1 VSDGIS
7 PGRTWRFATWNLH
20 GMRGGVN
27 EIASV
32 IHAEE
37 VDILL
42 LQESGPRRRLR
53 ALGETLGMVVCA
65 DPRAFPRRR
74 IQNAVLVR
82 GGLAAI
88 VHTRLQRFS
97 GGSQLYPRGVLFA
110 NVDERFSVMSVHLGL
125 GRKERAHHVSQL
137 MGMIEGSS
145 GGFVIGA
152 DLNALPG
159 DPGPTSL
166 AELAADC
173 WEAVGDGSGATF
185 PSHAPTARIDYLFAG
200 RAFRPVRAWTAGGT
214 VSDHLMV
221 VAELAI
227 TEMGEDEAIVRG
239 S

>member
-1 VSDGIS
+1 MSDEILRGKI
-7 PGRTWRFATWNLH
+7 WRVATWNLH
-20 GMRGGVN
+20 GMRGGVH

-42 LQESGPRRRLR
+42 LQESGPRRHLR
-53 ALGETLGMVVCA
+53 ALGETLGMVVCT

-82 GGLAAI
+82 EGQAAI
-88 VHTRLQRFS
+88 VRNRLQRFS
-97 GGSQLYPRGVLFA
+97 GGSRLYPRGVLFA
-110 NVDERFSVMSVHLGL
+110 DVDERFSVMSVHLGL
-125 GRKERAHHVSQL
+125 SRMERARHVSQL

-159 DPGPTSL
+159 DPAPASL
-166 AELAADC
+166 AGLASDC
-173 WEAVGDGSGATF
+173 WEAVGQGSGATF
-185 PSHAPTARIDYLFAG
+185 PSDAPTARIDYLFAG
-200 RAFRPVRAWTAGGT
+200 RAFRPVGAWTAGGT

-227 TEMGEDEAIVRG
+227 KEMGEDEATVRG

>member
-1 VSDGIS
+1 MSDEILR
-7 PGRTWRFATWNLH
+7 GRSWRVATWNLH

-37 VDILL
+37 IDILL

-74 IQNAVLVR
+74 IRNAVLVR

-88 VHTRLQRFS
+88 VHNRLRRFS
-97 GGSQLYPRGVLFA
+97 GGSHLYPRGVLVA
-110 NVDERFSVMSVHLGL
+110 YVDERFSMLSVHLGL
-125 GRKERAHHVSQL
+125 SGMERAHHVSQL
-137 MGMIEGSS
+137 MEMIERSS
-145 GGFVIGA
+145 GSFVIGA

-159 DPGPTSL
+159 DPGPASL
-166 AELAADC
+166 AELASDC

-227 TEMGEDEAIVRG
+227 TEMGEDEATVRG